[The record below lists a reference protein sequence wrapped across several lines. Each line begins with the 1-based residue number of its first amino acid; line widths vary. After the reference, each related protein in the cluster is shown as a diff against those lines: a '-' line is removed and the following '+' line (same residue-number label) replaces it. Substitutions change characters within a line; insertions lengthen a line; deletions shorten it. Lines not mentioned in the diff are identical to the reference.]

1 MNSINWNK
9 VKIKHVLGIT
19 KDLPGYPDQHDLLF
33 YIIKESVGKKDPS
46 YTDIQ
51 LAAQLSQSQE
61 KIKNLLLI
69 LSEEGYL
76 KITKNTDEKIIIKV
90 VKNPYL

>member
-1 MNSINWNK
+1 MNNINWNK
-9 VKIKHVLGIT
+9 VKIKHVLGIA
-19 KDLPGYPDQHDLLF
+19 KDLPSYPDQHDLLF
-33 YIIKESVGKKDPS
+33 YIIKESAGKKDPS

-51 LAAQLSQSQE
+51 LAAQLSQEKE

-76 KITKNTDEKIIIKV
+76 KITKVTDEKTIVKV
-90 VKNPYL
+90 TKNPYL